1 MNIEMIRLIK
11 NSDKTAVLLLV
22 VVAVTFTLADS
33 KEVAGKDAKVTLSTQ
48 QIRQAAQKGLAILE
62 VTNKDWIQTGYC
74 YSCHHDTLLIR
85 TSTIARERG
94 LPVNER
100 LAFESIKKANQYLGT
115 FDEAV
120 QGTYFVD
127 PTLVDGPK
135 LTTAKHA
142 GFAPNLTLAA
152 YARRLLRLQLPDG
165 HWISSDRRP
174 PQSHSAWS
182 ATAYSLQAIRY
193 YLPESLNKEKQAV
206 FARAKRWLL
215 TAAPHSTEDR
225 SQQLFALA
233 AIGATKSEIASAAK
247 KLLAEQRVDG
257 GWAQTMTRDSDAYAT
272 GQALVALNE
281 SGVLAATDKAYQRGL
296 QFLLTRQKP
305 DGSWYV
311 RSRLVAGLDISP
323 PYQETGFPYGR
334 DQIISLLGTTW
345 SVQALAL
352 ALDRAPKPATPFDG
366 ASPSELV
373 PAPEAP
379 WVETAT
385 FGTAAELKKLLDG
398 GLDVNAKTK
407 GATPLLLLAA
417 TEADKVKLL
426 IERGVDVNAVSQYK
440 FNALAV
446 AANHTGT
453 LEAVRLLLDHGA
465 KLGAAAGLPA
475 SVPTPLFLST
485 GTGEPEKTRLLI
497 ERGDNVF
504 QNWARGS
511 NQYTPINNAVD
522 LASPAIIRALVKA
535 GANVNAPDKRGLTPL
550 VRAITSNTTD
560 VVKTLIELG
569 ADVNQTD
576 ERGNTPLHYAA
587 LSDFG
592 ETDIA
597 RLLLAAG
604 AKREAKNKTGLT
616 PAEAAL
622 KFNHARLA
630 AQLKAER

>member
-1 MNIEMIRLIK
+1 MMNIEMIRLIK
-11 NSDKTAVLLLV
+11 NSSKTAVLLLA
-22 VVAVTFTLADS
+22 VVAMAYALADS
-33 KEVAGKDAKVTLSTQ
+33 KQVAGKDAKVALSTQ

-85 TSTIARERG
+85 TSTVARERG
-94 LPVNER
+94 LPVNEK
-100 LAFESIKKANQYLGT
+100 LAFESVKKANKFLGS

-193 YLPESLNKEKQAV
+193 YLPESMNKEKSAS

-215 TAAPHSTEDR
+215 AAVPHSTEDH

-233 AIGATKSEIASAAK
+233 AIGATKTEIASAAK
-247 KLLAEQRVDG
+247 KLLAEQRADG
-257 GWAQTMTRDSDAYAT
+257 GWAQTATRESDAYAT
-272 GQALVALNE
+272 GQTLVALNE
-281 SGVLAATDKAYQRGL
+281 SGALPATDKAYQRGL
-296 QFLLTRQKP
+296 QFLLTQQKP

-323 PYQETGFPYGR
+323 PYQETGFPYGK
-334 DQIISLLGTTW
+334 DQIISELGTTW
-345 SVQALAL
+345 AVQALAL
-352 ALDRAPKPATPFDG
+352 ALERAANPAKPFDG
-366 ASPSELV
+366 ASLSALAP
-373 PAPEAP
+373 PAEEA

-398 GLDVNAKTK
+398 GLDANAKTK
-407 GATPLLLLAA
+407 GGTPLLLLAA
-417 TEADKVKLL
+417 IEADKVKLL
-426 IERGVDVNAVSQYK
+426 IERGADVNAVSKYK

-453 LEAVRLLLDHGA
+453 LEALRLLLDHGA

-475 SVPTPLFLST
+475 SVPTPVFLST

-497 ERGDNVF
+497 ERGDDVR

-511 NQYTPINNAVD
+511 NQYTALNNAVD
-522 LASPAIIRALVKA
+522 LASPSIIRVLVKA

-569 ADVNQTD
+569 ADVNQVD
-576 ERGNTPLHYAA
+576 ARGNTPLHYAA
-587 LSDFG
+587 LSDYG
-592 ETDIA
+592 EPSVVK
-597 RLLLAAG
+597 LLLAAG
-604 AKREAKNKTGLT
+604 AKREVKNKDGLT
-616 PAEAAL
+616 PAAA
-622 KFNHARLA
+622 ARKLSY
-630 AQLKAER
+630 AQIASLLE